1 MEIVIVG
8 VVSFSIAFVIWFIYF
23 YQKEK
28 KLLGRLYDMI
38 ERAED
43 GTLVQ
48 REISEEKLSLIED
61 RFRKFMRNSL
71 LARETDRQQKQV
83 IQGLIS
89 DISHQ
94 TLTPISNL
102 KLYAELL
109 RESASVEQSGLTDT
123 LCEQSEKLDFLI
135 QSLVKLSRMETGLIG
150 VHPQDREIQSLFD
163 AVYREYGKKATEKG
177 IKLSFAENNLRAL
190 FDLKWTSEAL
200 GNSG

>member
-102 KLYAELL
+102 KL
-109 RESASVEQSGLTDT
+109 V
-123 LCEQSEKLDFLI
+123 
-135 QSLVKLSRMETGLIG
+135 
-150 VHPQDREIQSLFD
+150 
-163 AVYREYGKKATEKG
+163 
-177 IKLSFAENNLRAL
+177 
-190 FDLKWTSEAL
+190 
-200 GNSG
+200 